1 MAIADTQVVRIVR
14 RPASRS
20 TPATQVPRIVVQN
33 PELLL
38 GSRLLY
44 GVLYGYVYGTGQPV
58 PNHLTLSRDLGVS
71 PRTIRTLIAD
81 LERSGLLRV
90 TRVGARKPNIY
101 QLKFIA

>member
-1 MAIADTQVVRIVR
+1 MATTDTQVARIVR
-14 RPASRS
+14 RHASRS
-20 TPATQVPRIVVQN
+20 APATQVPRIVVQN